1 MTMKN
6 MMSLAEIEQ
15 VMQPEVA
22 IPLTIGIAMLM
33 YSIFY
38 LFSYE
43 EKRSK
48 GGKKKSKASSSKG
61 AADKPTRRSKRE
73 PKKPKNFDEDEEEV
87 RKREA
92 YRHNA
97 LS

>member
-1 MTMKN
+1 MKN

-43 EKRSK
+43 ESTKR
-48 GGKKKSKASSSKG
+48 GMKKSKAASKRG
-61 AADKPTRRSKRE
+61 GDAPTRRSKRE

-87 RKREA
+87 RKRESEA
-92 YRHNA
+92 
-97 LS
+97 